1 MEQAIQTKKNVT
13 RRRLTY
19 FFILVVGTAV
29 LMNIYTVLY
38 SGIYYFRY
46 QSANRQI
53 PVFRQYYSEIDQ
65 AVSSM
70 DDYVVNEADRDY
82 ELAVAA
88 LKTAQES
95 LSSLKSRV
103 QDALI
108 TRELLDIEDMT
119 AILEER
125 MKDVNNAM
133 VLYHTTGKEA
143 FQDVTDSYENVMS
156 VYRAIQDEYNP
167 LSEML
172 LDSTEKIY
180 QTMQKNSIL
189 GIGVF
194 VTVFLVSGML
204 MFSQIKYIHRSIS
217 IPINELIRSAEE
229 IQRGNFEGAVISL
242 RENTIDEGMALL
254 IRVFNKMTEQLKRQ
268 IETLQENARVQRQL
282 QESRFKELQMQIN
295 PHFMFNTLNMI
306 ADFAY
311 LENAGQTIVLL
322 NKTAKIFRFSLDFSG
337 KTVNLSREIEEL
349 KNYIYIQQQRFGKR
363 IRFVFKIEE
372 DVPDI
377 KIPALILQPL
387 VENSIT
393 HGVGMMTSNAEIAG
407 ELRHCQEEK
416 KICIVI
422 WDNGEGMSESKLE
435 QVVSD
440 MKSYSV
446 QSAKIGLGNV
456 YLRLKMFFKDCVMM
470 EVKST
475 QGGGTAVAIEIAY
488 DKEGKSCIDW
498 RRDPETIRGFFGRR
512 EKKRLQNLP
521 CFFVSDEKLRK
532 RYFSG
537 RDL

>member
-1 MEQAIQTKKNVT
+1 MREIDGASDTDKEKCYTKTADLFFYPGSGNGCLDEYLHGLIQ
-13 RRRLTY
+13 RHLL
-19 FFILVVGTAV
+19 FPLPVGKPPD
-29 LMNIYTVLY
+29 
-38 SGIYYFRY
+38 
-46 QSANRQI
+46 

-125 MKDVNNAM
+125 MKDVSNAM

-393 HGVGMMTSNAEIAG
+393 HGVGMMTSNAEIAA

-475 QGGGTAVAIEIAY
+475 GRGN
-488 DKEGKSCIDW
+488 S
-498 RRDPETIRGFFGRR
+498 RRDR
-512 EKKRLQNLP
+512 NS
-521 CFFVSDEKLRK
+521 V
-532 RYFSG
+532 
-537 RDL
+537 